1 MVAFH
6 FIRFPPLAM
15 QLAEIGALVRSRR
28 DELGLSQERLAHF
41 SGLSRVTINQL
52 ERGTLK
58 DLGIAKLIALTSIL
72 GIALSATLKPAR
84 SNGLFMASVTSG
96 VSHRERLDER
106 LLSGALGCGVVPAG
120 FRPQIASLINE
131 APLEILVKA
140 VEESARKERVAPKKI
155 WGHIHQWA
163 RELQSPRRELLA

>member
-1 MVAFH
+1 
-6 FIRFPPLAM
+6 M
-15 QLAEIGALVRSRR
+15 QIAEIGAMVRSRR
-28 DELGLSQERLAHF
+28 EQLGLSQERLGHF

-52 ERGTLK
+52 ERGTIK
-58 DLGIAKLIALTSIL
+58 DLGVAKLIALTSIL
-72 GIALSATLKPAR
+72 GINLSATARPAK

-96 VSHRERLDER
+96 VSHRDKIDEKN
-106 LLSGALGCGVVPAG
+106 LAEALGTGVVPSG

-140 VEESARKERVAPKKI
+140 VEESARKKHVAPKKI

-163 RELQSPRRELLA
+163 HELQSTRRELLA